1 MISSP
6 KGIINDVLFCKQHQR
21 RHFQVLRT
29 IAQQLRSLGQ
39 LRRTQGVRH
48 SWHFQVPE
56 IYGVRCTVTRGR
68 KPRMI
73 GGVRGMTSSKIFEF
87 FYRETVFNCMII
99 ADQLYISAI
108 SMEMLRTK
116 RSRCGACRT
125 LFCIESF
132 IVKCINML
140 QVKEF
145 IKN

>member
-1 MISSP
+1 MS
-6 KGIINDVLFCKQHQR
+6 
-21 RHFQVLRT
+21 
-29 IAQQLRSLGQ
+29 
-39 LRRTQGVRH
+39 
-48 SWHFQVPE
+48 
-56 IYGVRCTVTRGR
+56 
-68 KPRMI
+68 
-73 GGVRGMTSSKIFEF
+73 SSKIFEF

-116 RSRCGACRT
+116 WSRCGACRT
-125 LFCIESF
+125 LFCIESS